1 MSGFKAF
8 LLRGN
13 LVELAVAFVL
23 GVAFAALVTAFV
35 ADIITPIIAAI
46 GGKPDFSSLSFT
58 INHSR
63 FLYGSFI
70 NALVTFVIVAVV
82 MYFLVV
88 VPYTRMR
95 DQYKPEPAPTPTREC
110 PFCTS
115 GVAVAATR
123 CPFCT
128 SELSPAT

>member
-1 MSGFKAF
+1 MSGFKTF

-13 LVELAVAFVL
+13 LVELAVAFVV

-35 ADIITPIIAAI
+35 TDIITPIIAAI
-46 GGKPDFSSLSFT
+46 GGQPNFSGLSFT
-58 INHSR
+58 INNSH

-70 NALVTFVIVAVV
+70 NALLTFVIVAAV
-82 MYFLVV
+82 MYFFVV
-88 VPYTRMR
+88 LPYNHLRTRF
-95 DQYKPEPAPTPTREC
+95 KPEPEPTPTREC

-115 GVAVAATR
+115 SIAMAATR

-128 SELSPAT
+128 SELSATA